1 MATAQLTTIGI
12 REFWEHFAK
21 HMSGDTPLAITH
33 HGLTIGYYIPVHPS
47 VSATDLQTLEDATQH
62 WQALL
67 ETHGIDPEDLIND
80 YTTLRK
86 GRRKDRGETPCHS
99 V

>member
-33 HGLTIGYYIPVHPS
+33 HGLTIGYYIPVHQP
-47 VSATDLQTLEDATQH
+47 VSATDLQTLEDATQRL
-62 WQALL
+62 QALL
-67 ETHGIDPEDLIND
+67 ESCGIDPEDLIND
-80 YTTLRK
+80 YITLRER
-86 GRRKDRGETPCHS
+86 RRKDRGETPCLS

>member
-1 MATAQLTTIGI
+1 MATAQLKTISI

-33 HGLTIGYYIPVHPS
+33 DGLTIGYYLPVHQP
-47 VSATDLQTLEDATQH
+47 VSATDLQTLEDATQRL
-62 WQALL
+62 QVLL
-67 ETHGIDPEDLIND
+67 EARGIDPEDLIND

-86 GRRKDRGETPCHS
+86 GRRKDRGETPCP
-99 V
+99 

>member
-33 HGLTIGYYIPVHPS
+33 HGLTIGYYIPVHPP
-47 VSATDLQTLEDATQH
+47 VSATDLQTLEDATQR